1 MKYCVI
7 GFGGR
12 GKLYSDY
19 FAKLGAA
26 VTAVCDKDRK
36 RLEYARQIH
45 GLSPDM
51 LFDEA
56 RFSAAASWQTC
67 AWCHAGLQHKEH
79 AGNHE
84 SGLRPSPRKPIATT
98 LEDCLKYRMLPEAEQ
113 EGVRLRAALRPLLRG
128 DKE

>member
-51 LFDEA
+51 LFEQSEDFFGRGKLA
-56 RFSAAASWQTC
+56 DLCVVATQDS
-67 AWCHAGLQHKEH
+67 QHKEH
-79 AGNHE
+79 A
-84 SGLRPSPRKPIATT
+84 
-98 LEDCLKYRMLPEAEQ
+98 
-113 EGVRLRAALRPLLRG
+113 VAA
-128 DKE
+128 